1 MGCHFLLQGIFPI
14 LGLNS
19 SIQCLLHCRWI
30 LCHCATW
37 EAKERCRSPSLGLST
52 NSCHGVVHRW
62 RGGRLVSQSRAG
74 SSSVYRKFSFTCHI
88 KGDPRL
94 RWDNE
99 SGSSGIHSQGRPSGC
114 IIQYVGSLI
123 QLIHKELGL
132 VRVASPASPIRALR
146 TFPLP
151 VPSFMTKSTLVQA
164 QAASW

>member
-19 SIQCLLHCRWI
+19 SILCLLHCRWI
-30 LCHCATW
+30 LCHRATW

-74 SSSVYRKFSFTCHI
+74 SSSVYKEFSFTCYI

-94 RWDNE
+94 CWGNE
-99 SGSSGIHSQGRPSGC
+99 NGSRGIY
-114 IIQYVGSLI
+114 IQAGTQDSS
-123 QLIHKELGL
+123 
-132 VRVASPASPIRALR
+132 VRVWALSSNLF
-146 TFPLP
+146 TTNWGWSGLPLGCP
-151 VPSFMTKSTLVQA
+151 PGGLSRHPPFQCPPF
-164 QAASW
+164 